1 MDSGSVSKWLGIG
14 VSVVV
19 LLGAVWGLLMASNNK
34 LLLQIN
40 KEREPLREE
49 VTKVREDV
57 GGLTGRM
64 DVALEQLQ
72 SLQANYAAMN
82 ASLTTLA
89 HDMGVMNG
97 DRSPEFVR
105 RHTTF
110 VLSVDEPTMRFVGL
124 VESLLDAGVTWE
136 SITKATGFDESQF
149 QFLKEQLKARH
160 NE

>member
-89 HDMGVMNG
+89 HDMGVMSG
-97 DRSPEFVR
+97 DRTRVR
-105 RHTTF
+105 KTSYDFRT
-110 VLSVDEPTMRFVGL
+110 LR
-124 VESLLDAGVTWE
+124 
-136 SITKATGFDESQF
+136 
-149 QFLKEQLKARH
+149 
-160 NE
+160 